1 MGKRKQYSEEF
12 KREAVRLLV
21 TRDEQPAAAV
31 AKGLGVAEGLLYSW
45 RKRIGD
51 IATSAV
57 NGRGESKD
65 EELVRLRREVIR
77 LRKEREVLKK
87 SIEFFVRENDR

>member
-1 MGKRKQYSEEF
+1 MGKRKQYTEEF

-21 TRDEQPAAAV
+21 TRGEQSAAAI

-45 RKRIGD
+45 RKKFGGV
-51 IATSAV
+51 ATVAV

-65 EELVRLRREVIR
+65 EELVRLRREVVR